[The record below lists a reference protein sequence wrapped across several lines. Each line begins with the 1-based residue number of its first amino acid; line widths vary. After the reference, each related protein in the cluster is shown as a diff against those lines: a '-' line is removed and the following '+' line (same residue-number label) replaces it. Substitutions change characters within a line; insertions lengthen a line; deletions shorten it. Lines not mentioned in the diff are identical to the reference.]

1 MSHLASPV
9 TSCHELPADLEPVG
23 EEQRESRAVGEEQW
37 ERSSG
42 RAAVGKR
49 RRGREEAAAITFQLT
64 KWSILCSFRCKHDCF
79 WYHKN
84 LFTFLQRKRAVS
96 NSVGLHL
103 GLR

>member
-42 RAAVGKR
+42 REEQWERAEAVEDVR
-49 RRGREEAAAITFQLT
+49 SRGGRLQKAAA
-64 KWSILCSFRCKHDCF
+64 
-79 WYHKN
+79 
-84 LFTFLQRKRAVS
+84 
-96 NSVGLHL
+96 
-103 GLR
+103 